1 MDDSGAILCQIS
13 SLKDM
18 LDHVNEEIEANIQ
31 STREIESEIAKCSEI
46 ETSLAMKESELMKMK
61 LVADFEINSLIQV
74 SAVAKSSV
82 ELLEKELSCLRMKL
96 QESNKR
102 IADRRETFIMRCNSF
117 QSRISNGEN
126 EELLKL
132 LKDKESLQSEKS
144 NLNMKHN
151 ALRNSTSAFAEEI
164 LEELH
169 NSNMA
174 LQVEIQLGNVEN
186 EKLLEDID
194 ILKRSLVSLFENHLL

>member
-1 MDDSGAILCQIS
+1 
-13 SLKDM
+13 
-18 LDHVNEEIEANIQ
+18 
-31 STREIESEIAKCSEI
+31 
-46 ETSLAMKESELMKMK
+46 
-61 LVADFEINSLIQV
+61 
-74 SAVAKSSV
+74 
-82 ELLEKELSCLRMKL
+82 
-96 QESNKR
+96 
-102 IADRRETFIMRCNSF
+102 MRCNSF
-117 QSRISNGEN
+117 QSRISKGEN

-132 LKDKESLQSEKS
+132 LKEKESLQSEKS

-151 ALRNSTSAFAEEI
+151 ALGNSTSAFAEEI

-194 ILKRSLVSLFENHLL
+194 ILKRSLVSLFENHLQ

>member
-96 QESNKR
+96 QESNK
-102 IADRRETFIMRCNSF
+102 IITDRRETFIMRCNNF

-132 LKDKESLQSEKS
+132 LKEKESLQSEKS

-151 ALRNSTSAFAEEI
+151 SLRNSTSAFAEEI

-194 ILKRSLVSLFENHLL
+194 ILKRSIVSLFENHLQ